1 MTDMEAICE
10 KLKKTRKQLNL
21 TLSDVAEQTGFSV
34 SYLSKVE
41 RNQGSLSLDV
51 FMKLCAVFN
60 MDVEE
65 FFSSSTDD
73 DVVHVR
79 NGENKIIYQREG
91 VLKYELITSGSKKAL
106 KGLRITLYPSKNF
119 KVSMPHTTDELA
131 YILEGEMTFVTIDKN
146 EKTTQYYLKAG
157 DSFYLYAGLKHAL
170 RCCGSKPCVSLWSYA
185 SPPCFALTDYFH

>member
-1 MTDMEAICE
+1 MTDMETICDRI
-10 KLKKTRKQLNL
+10 KRTRKRLNL
-21 TLSDVAEQTGFSV
+21 TLSNLAEKTGFSV

-51 FMKLCAVFN
+51 FLKLCAVFN
-60 MDVEE
+60 MDIEE
-65 FFSSSTDD
+65 FLSLSTDE

-79 NGENKIIYQREG
+79 NGENRVIYQKEG

-106 KGLRITLYPSKNF
+106 KGLRITLYPSKKY

-131 YILEGEMTFVTIDKN
+131 YILEGEMTFVTVDKN
-146 EKTTQYYLKAG
+146 EKSTQYQLKTG

-170 RCCGSKPCVSLWSYA
+170 KCSGSKPCVSLWSYA
-185 SPPCFALTDYFH
+185 SPPCFALTDYLH